1 MMIFVLDILLA
12 INLWISYKFFKN
24 LFAPPILMG
33 SGLLAASLIATSYYE
48 SWEMAS
54 MRFLSVFIIG
64 GGTLFF
70 TFCCIFISRFYKP
83 TKFKDITS
91 LSLFFSY
98 SRLRL
103 FLIISLAI
111 GIVGLLLKLYY
122 MRLSFG
128 NLAVG
133 ELIRYTRL
141 TKGDYVEEDLYMP
154 SYVRQMS
161 TYTTIVSNFMIWL
174 LAMMLSRINTYKLTA
189 LKGLLVAN
197 IIVVFLGTLL
207 TGAKGH
213 VLNVVVQFALFY
225 LYFYYSFHR
234 SYQISPK
241 LLLKM
246 CIILIL
252 LATTFRGLN
261 EIVGGNV
268 EGRRNSDML
277 AMYCGAEIKNLD
289 IIVNRDTR
297 HSNKWGE
304 KTFANFYREVEHDT
318 NKNPGEFFT
327 VGNFDLGNVYTQY
340 GYVYMDWGIKG
351 VFLINIIIAIISM
364 YFYNKSKISIT
375 NPTCINPY
383 IFLYVIV
390 AYSIFQTFFSSKFT
404 EVVMTF
410 GFLRTMIYI
419 FVMCWFLKKFI
430 KFS

>member
-1 MMIFVLDILLA
+1 MIFVLDIVLA

-24 LFAPPILMG
+24 LFAPPVLMG

-48 SWEMAS
+48 SWEMAD
-54 MRFLSVFIIG
+54 MKFLSVFIIG

-70 TFCCIFISRFYKP
+70 TFCCIFLSRFYKP

-91 LSLFFSY
+91 LSIDFSY
-98 SRLRL
+98 SRLRI
-103 FLIISLAI
+103 FLIVSLAI
-111 GIVGLLLKLYY
+111 GVLGLLLKLYY
-122 MRLSFG
+122 MRQSFG
-128 NLAVG
+128 NLAVE
-133 ELIRYTRL
+133 ELIRYTRM
-141 TKGDYVEEDLYMP
+141 TKGDYIEEELNMP
-154 SYVRQMS
+154 SFVRQMS
-161 TYTTIVSNFMIWL
+161 TYTIIVSNFMIWL
-174 LAMMLSRINTYKLTA
+174 FAMMLSRINTYKLTP

-234 SYQISPK
+234 SFQISNK

-252 LATTFRGLN
+252 LASTFRGLN

-289 IIVNRDTR
+289 IIVNRDTH

-304 KTFANFYREVEHDT
+304 KTFANFYKEIEHDT
-318 NKNPGEFFT
+318 DKNPGEFFT

-340 GYVYMDWGIKG
+340 GYVYMDWGVEGI
-351 VFLINIIIAIISM
+351 FLVNILIAVISM
-364 YFYNKSKISIT
+364 YFYNKSKMAIT
-375 NPTCINPY
+375 TPTKINPY
-383 IFLYVIV
+383 LFLYVII

-404 EVVMTF
+404 EVVITF

-419 FVMCWFLKKFI
+419 IVMSWFLKKFI
-430 KFS
+430 KFN